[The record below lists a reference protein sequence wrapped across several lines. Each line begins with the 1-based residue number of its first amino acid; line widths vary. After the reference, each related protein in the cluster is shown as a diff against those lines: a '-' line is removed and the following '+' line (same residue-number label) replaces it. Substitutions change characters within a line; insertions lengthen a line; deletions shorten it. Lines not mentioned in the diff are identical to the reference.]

1 MNRRLPAVDF
11 QRPVAR
17 VIVQEGPVAGEF
29 VLHVGKAAAR
39 STGIDIIT
47 AADAQ
52 GNAIVLRHDDAGRD
66 NLDIKLVNFSRLE
79 RLLFVMGV
87 VGPERPRQSPVQLA
101 V

>member
-1 MNRRLPAVDF
+1 MDRRPPAVDF

-17 VIVQEGPVAGEF
+17 VIMQEGPVAGEF

-39 STGIDIIT
+39 SAGIDIVT

-52 GNAIVLRHDDAGRD
+52 RNAIVLRHDDAGRD
-66 NLDIKLVNFSRLE
+66 DLDIKLVNLARLE

-87 VGPERPRQSPVQLA
+87 VGPERPRQSSVKLA